1 MNDGES
7 FSCLLL
13 ELWASESYDAMRWL
27 SERWQGKRLGAMVD
41 KRLEDFTQR
50 LSQKKWNRE
59 GVVKRMSLLRALIG
73 DQGCNLSQLLYNRKH
88 GRNNQLTGYSLEL
101 YKAWLLLTE
110 VINFNELISTPDNL
124 SFEFKSRQ
132 SNPQA
137 VAAHHWYQSACD
149 LIDQHGLSESLVA
162 VRLPGHFSVRG
173 DWFLAAAGGSRSGRL
188 AHRAFDLLSSRRANI
203 KRLQLGIGLPVRKIV
218 SDDIDFR
225 HVRTRLISTDHDTGR
240 LDNVSYEDF
249 LRIKGKALKGEA
261 RQGGDDEFYWFWRSS
276 LYGYARYSRV
286 WQKWL
291 NRMAIWWHT
300 IYTRHKTGWTPG
312 FEVYRKIDDYLNDGI
327 DDPKAKDDKDKLAAF
342 NQYESWRVFH
352 RFRNILL
359 TELQQ
364 VSFGSR

>member
-1 MNDGES
+1 
-7 FSCLLL
+7 
-13 ELWASESYDAMRWL
+13 
-27 SERWQGKRLGAMVD
+27 
-41 KRLEDFTQR
+41 
-50 LSQKKWNRE
+50 
-59 GVVKRMSLLRALIG
+59 MSLLRALVG
-73 DQGCNLSQLLYNRKH
+73 DEEYDLGQLLFNRKH
-88 GRNNQLTGYSLEL
+88 GRKNQLTGYSLEL

-110 VINFNELISTPDNL
+110 VIDFNELVSTPDNL
-124 SFEFKSRQ
+124 SLEFKSRQ

-149 LIDQHGLSESLVA
+149 LIDQNRLAGSLVA
-162 VRLPGHFSVRG
+162 VRLPGHYSVRG

-203 KRLQLGIGLPVRKIV
+203 KRMQLGLGLPVRKIV
-218 SDDIDFR
+218 SDDADFR

-240 LDNVSYEDF
+240 LDNVSYHDF
-249 LRIKGKALKGEA
+249 LRIKGKALKGA
-261 RQGGDDEFYWFWRSS
+261 SRQEGDDEFYWFWRSS

-327 DDPKAKDDKDKLAAF
+327 EDPKAKADRDKLEAF

-359 TELQQ
+359 KELQQ
-364 VSFGSR
+364 VSFGNRPSADARSARKPAAPGRGGE